1 MRTAMAVRVVRG
13 RAGRLALPLVT
24 AAAICVAAGP
34 AQANGPIGASRLSS
48 SHAVERLPATQHPA
62 TRGVLGRRALGRKV
76 G

>member
-1 MRTAMAVRVVRG
+1 MRTAMTVRVVRG

-34 AQANGPIGASRLSS
+34 AQANRPIGASRLSS
-48 SHAVERLPATQHPA
+48 SHAVDSRPATQHPA
-62 TRGVLGRRALGRKV
+62 ARGALGRRTLGRKV